1 MKASPNDNVL
11 ASDAADQDSIVL
23 DLFIAE
29 RKTKP
34 PQTILIASEVQL
46 PPPPSKA
53 CDSNCACT

>member
-29 RKTKP
+29 RKSKP
-34 PQTILIASEVQL
+34 PQPILIASEMQL
-46 PPPPSKA
+46 PPPSSRA
-53 CDSNCACT
+53 CDDDCACT